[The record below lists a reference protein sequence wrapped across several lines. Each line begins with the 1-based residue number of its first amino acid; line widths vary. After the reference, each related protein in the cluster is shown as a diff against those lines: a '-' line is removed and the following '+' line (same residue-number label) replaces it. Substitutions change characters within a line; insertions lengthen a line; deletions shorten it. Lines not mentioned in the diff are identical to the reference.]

1 MKGAGMIEPS
11 DVTVIIPAYNH
22 CPLLERSVDR
32 LLTQTAL
39 PGEVIVV
46 HSGSD
51 DPTPRLDGKSPIV
64 RVIHRDERMR
74 AGAARNIGS
83 DFAKGAWLA
92 FLDADVL
99 ADEDWLEH
107 LLAAARAKPKRL
119 IAGSI
124 DYLTTGGYWG
134 LCLWTIEFGGVHPFL
149 PDYETQ
155 GIASA
160 NLMLPAAAL
169 KEVSGFPSDFPTAE
183 DTIVGA
189 KLQQIGY
196 ERWFCAAARTRHM
209 NLPGFAHFASH
220 LFRLGRLSAIC
231 RRVVPLQGQIA
242 VKFWPLAFGLFI
254 SKFVATLYRALRWGR
269 GRRSLFL
276 GLAPGILVGAVIWNF
291 GVIKGLG
298 EAIPKN
304 LDREP
309 ELEKIPDLRRN
320 SAETSI

>member
-1 MKGAGMIEPS
+1 MKGSKMVEPPEVS
-11 DVTVIIPAYNH
+11 VIIPAYSH
-22 CPLLERSVDR
+22 CPLLERSVDH
-32 LLTQTAL
+32 LLQQTVP
-39 PGEVIVV
+39 PGEIIVV

-51 DPTPRLDGKSPIV
+51 DPTPLLTGKSPIV

-83 DFAKGAWLA
+83 DFAKGKWLA

-99 ADEDWLEH
+99 AEEDWLER
-107 LLAAARAKPKRL
+107 LLAAGDARPRRL

-134 LCLWTIEFGGVHPFL
+134 LCLWAIEFGGVHPFL
-149 PDYETQ
+149 PDYQTQ

-160 NLMLPAAAL
+160 NLMVPAAAL
-169 KEVSGFPSDFPTAE
+169 KEVAGFPSDFPTAE

-189 KLQQIGY
+189 KLTQIGY
-196 ERWFCAAARTRHM
+196 ERWFCAAARVRHM
-209 NLPGFAHFASH
+209 NLPGFAHFARH

-242 VKFWPLAFGLFI
+242 VKLWPLAFGLFM
-254 SKFVATLYRALRWGR
+254 SKFLSTTYRALRWGR
-269 GRRSLFL
+269 GRRLLFL
-276 GLAPGILVGAVIWNF
+276 GLVPGILVGAVIWNA
-291 GVIKGLG
+291 GVIRGLG

-304 LDREP
+304 LDRAP
-309 ELEKIPDLRRN
+309 ELELL
-320 SAETSI
+320 